1 MLADAAAR
9 GMDHMRLVVFW
20 DHLEPAQGEFD
31 EAYLDEIVAA
41 MDRAERH
48 GILVILDMHQDVF
61 GEAFGSRASRR
72 GRPAPTG

>member
-1 MLADAAAR
+1 
-9 GMDHMRLVVFW
+9 MDHMRLVVFW

-61 GEAFGSRASRR
+61 GEAFGSRGVRR